1 MHIKY
6 TLEILVLCITT
17 LFILFYNVIDSLA
30 RCVNNLKVIA
40 SIFVWAINFKLIS
53 HKYLKK
59 KKIKKTFELGYILH
73 PTSVWWKG
81 KNVKLLGARC
91 V

>member
-40 SIFVWAINFKLIS
+40 SIFV
-53 HKYLKK
+53 
-59 KKIKKTFELGYILH
+59 
-73 PTSVWWKG
+73 
-81 KNVKLLGARC
+81 
-91 V
+91 